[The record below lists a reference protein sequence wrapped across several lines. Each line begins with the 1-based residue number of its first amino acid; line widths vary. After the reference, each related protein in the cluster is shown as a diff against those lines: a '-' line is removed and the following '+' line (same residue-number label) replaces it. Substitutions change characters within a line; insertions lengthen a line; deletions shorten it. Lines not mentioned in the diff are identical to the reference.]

1 MCLRAHCI
9 HATLS
14 AGRPTTQ
21 QACTSTRART
31 RTGAQIHTTQ
41 IPLTHVY
48 VHTHT
53 HTHTQTTTHASQVT
67 FPTLIQTLTVMS
79 ALGGQD
85 PGILPEK
92 VSSRIQKRSE
102 QTEEMALKVAHSHGM
117 ESFREGTGEE
127 RIVRAKTVR
136 ERIAKGVRRLSTMIG
151 RRSADDAKAKVAP
164 STARRDQM
172 KNASESAKH
181 VSGRFI
187 MSSSK
192 HLVLRREPSKFLS
205 STGKLHFSDRNL
217 GDVLG
222 DLSSPASYAA
232 GEHDLVKVGAGN
244 DPFDM
249 TALAP
254 TGAGEVDREE
264 AAEEKNRFSP
274 QVERKEAADEWDS
287 Y

>member
-1 MCLRAHCI
+1 
-9 HATLS
+9 
-14 AGRPTTQ
+14 
-21 QACTSTRART
+21 
-31 RTGAQIHTTQ
+31 
-41 IPLTHVY
+41 
-48 VHTHT
+48 
-53 HTHTQTTTHASQVT
+53 
-67 FPTLIQTLTVMS
+67 MS

-222 DLSSPASYAA
+222 ELSSPASYAA

-254 TGAGEVDREE
+254 TGAGGVDREE